1 MDRQMTVVGARG
13 VSPSSTVMAGAP
25 CACLA
30 SSVSTR
36 IPLVPWA
43 LPRNTSQ
50 WPGRAF

>member
-1 MDRQMTVVGARG
+1 MDRQTTLVGAWG

-30 SSVSTR
+30 SSGNR
-36 IPLVPWA
+36 RAPLVPWA

-50 WPGRAF
+50 WPGRAL